1 MMKNINQSKHLRD
14 IPEVTAHNQY
24 SVWQTPTHYMCGQAV
39 QEETLLEKIAVS
51 AAFLFC
57 VTLIIF
63 MG

>member
-1 MMKNINQSKHLRD
+1 MNHQSESQA
-14 IPEVTAHNQY
+14 IAHNQY
-24 SVWQTPTHYMCGQAV
+24 SVRQTPTHYMCGQAV

-51 AAFLFC
+51 AAFVFC

>member
-1 MMKNINQSKHLRD
+1 MNHPSESQAI
-14 IPEVTAHNQY
+14 AHNQY

>member
-1 MMKNINQSKHLRD
+1 MKGNDMRNNNLRD